1 MSLDELLVEWSYRT
15 KKGYP
20 DLGNPSDILI
30 LKEILERLELPIDVL
45 DELEDDEPK
54 IDDSEE
60 LKSIEDV
67 EDEIEDQTGKDI
79 CDVNNLIL
87 SIKKLA
93 SQGRINPKNI
103 NYYQKML
110 QNTCTYDPVLDLLR
124 TKGYGQK
131 VDKKGRTSEHPIV
144 KKYADEIKNL
154 TLNAT
159 EAERD
164 IYIEYISTPDK
175 QINFEPKAVG
185 NLYEDAMKTGIP
197 KSIISKIMEYVTTD
211 SGNKGVGMGEFG
223 MSLIFK
229 NVGDAVGPGDLSLN
243 GETFEIKGHNATLG
257 KRPDEINAIDVSL
270 FAKYMFDNYQPTDEK
285 AFLFRKEKRKTK
297 AGKDKNVNIL
307 YYKGNEVKK
316 STFSTII
323 SEVYSKTNDKQGFLN
338 EFKEALRELDTAKKE
353 KQSEAIN
360 EFFDDIDFSSP
371 QGVQN
376 GFALLNFYRYI
387 LKEEFEHFLAHDFG
401 KQGAPGVGDYVYAKG
416 SAREMT
422 QALMNVATFQPIS
435 PDNLKPRIGFGKSF
449 RENFLSELFY

>member
-30 LKEILERLELPIDVL
+30 LKEILERLELPIDIL

-60 LKSIEDV
+60 LESVKDV

-79 CDVNNLIL
+79 CDVNDLIS

-103 NYYQKML
+103 NE
-110 QNTCTYDPVLDLLR
+110 V
-124 TKGYGQK
+124 TK
-131 VDKKGRTSEHPIV
+131 
-144 KKYADEIKNL
+144 
-154 TLNAT
+154 TLNSL
-159 EAERD
+159 
-164 IYIEYISTPDK
+164 YISNPDK

-270 FAKYMFDNYQPTDEK
+270 FAKYMFDDYQPTDEK
-285 AFLFRKEKRKTK
+285 VFLFRKEKRKTK
-297 AGKDKNVNIL
+297 
-307 YYKGNEVKK
+307 
-316 STFSTII
+316 S
-323 SEVYSKTNDKQGFLN
+323 
-338 EFKEALRELDTAKKE
+338 
-353 KQSEAIN
+353 
-360 EFFDDIDFSSP
+360 
-371 QGVQN
+371 
-376 GFALLNFYRYI
+376 
-387 LKEEFEHFLAHDFG
+387 
-401 KQGAPGVGDYVYAKG
+401 
-416 SAREMT
+416 
-422 QALMNVATFQPIS
+422 
-435 PDNLKPRIGFGKSF
+435 
-449 RENFLSELFY
+449 